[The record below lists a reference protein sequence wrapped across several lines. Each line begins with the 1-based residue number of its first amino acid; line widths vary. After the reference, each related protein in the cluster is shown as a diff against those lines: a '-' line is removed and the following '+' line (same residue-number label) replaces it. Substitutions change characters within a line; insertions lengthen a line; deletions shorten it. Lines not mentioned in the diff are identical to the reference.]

1 MHLTTMRIANSVIG
15 VSLLALLA
23 AALVAGQSRARYHNV
38 AMADASPVTGVH
50 STLILT
56 RESLT
61 KFESLPQVVDTMLSL
76 PLTLE
81 IGVDGV
87 TVLPESVSLPGHRV
101 K

>member
-1 MHLTTMRIANSVIG
+1 MHLTSIRIVNSVIG
-15 VSLLALLA
+15 VTLLALLA
-23 AALVAGQSRARYHNV
+23 AALVAGQARARYHYA
-38 AMADASPVTGVH
+38 AMADASPVTGAH

-87 TVLPESVSLPGHRV
+87 TVLPESVNSPGPRV